1 MARLIDADAMREE
14 LLWCK
19 SQSSQYDDYWDDVI
33 ERLDAQPT
41 ITFAD
46 LVDKRARE
54 MERKKLERWLE
65 DHQNEQR

>member
-1 MARLIDADAMREE
+1 MRLIDADKMREN

-19 SQSSQYDDYWDDVI
+19 EQSSQYDDYWDDVI

>member
-1 MARLIDADAMREE
+1 MRLIDADALLRRYDETHVGEPGNAIKLIEE
-14 LLWCK
+14 
-19 SQSSQYDDYWDDVI
+19 
-33 ERLDAQPT
+33 APT

-46 LVDKRARE
+46 LVDQRARE

>member
-1 MARLIDADAMREE
+1 MRLIDADKMREN

-19 SQSSQYDDYWDDVI
+19 AQSSQYDDYWDDVI
-33 ERLDAQPT
+33 KRLDAQPT